1 MPPNPGESCTIKV
14 WVQPKSS
21 RNQVDGFQDGALR
34 VRVTAA
40 PTEGQANAAVIAILA
55 KTLGVSKSR
64 LEIIRGYS
72 SRDKVVSVDTLTEQ
86 EVQRKIEVGVNSC
99 LNRGESKICR

>member
-14 WVQPKSS
+14 RVQPKSS
-21 RNQVDGFQDGALR
+21 RNQVGGFQDGTLR

-40 PTEGQANAAVIAILA
+40 PTEGQANAAVIALLA

-64 LEIIRGYS
+64 LGIIRGYS
-72 SRDKVVSVDTLTEQ
+72 SRDKVVSVDTLTDP
-86 EVQRKIEVGVNSC
+86 EVRRKLGVGVNS
-99 LNRGESKICR
+99 

>member
-1 MPPNPGESCTIKV
+1 MPPTPGESCTIKV
-14 WVQPKSS
+14 RVQPKSS
-21 RNQVDGFQDGALR
+21 RDQVDGFQDGALR

-86 EVQRKIEVGVNSC
+86 EVQRKIEAGVNS
-99 LNRGESKICR
+99 

>member
-1 MPPNPGESCTIKV
+1 MPPNPDESCTIKV
-14 WVQPKSS
+14 RVQPKSS

-64 LEIIRGYS
+64 LEIIRGHS
-72 SRDKVVSVDTLTEQ
+72 SRDKVISVDALTEQ
-86 EVQRKIEVGVNSC
+86 EVRRKIEVGVDS
-99 LNRGESKICR
+99 

>member
-14 WVQPKSS
+14 RVQPKSS
-21 RNQVDGFQDGALR
+21 RNQLDGFQDGALR

-86 EVQRKIEVGVNSC
+86 EVQRKIEAGVNS
-99 LNRGESKICR
+99 

>member
-1 MPPNPGESCTIKV
+1 MPPNPGESCTIKIR
-14 WVQPKSS
+14 VQPKSS

-55 KTLGVSKSR
+55 KTFGISKSR
-64 LEIIRGYS
+64 LEIIRGYR

-86 EVQRKIEVGVNSC
+86 EVQRKIEVGVNS
-99 LNRGESKICR
+99 

>member
-1 MPPNPGESCTIKV
+1 MPPNPGESCTIKIR
-14 WVQPKSS
+14 VQPKSS

-40 PTEGQANAAVIAILA
+40 PAEGQANAAVIAILA

-86 EVQRKIEVGVNSC
+86 EVQRKIEVGVNS
-99 LNRGESKICR
+99 

>member
-14 WVQPKSS
+14 RVQPKSS
-21 RNQVDGFQDGALR
+21 RNQVGGFQDGTLR

-40 PTEGQANAAVIAILA
+40 PTEGQANAAVIALLA

-64 LEIIRGYS
+64 LGIIRGYS

-86 EVQRKIEVGVNSC
+86 EVQRKIEAGVNS
-99 LNRGESKICR
+99 

>member
-1 MPPNPGESCTIKV
+1 MPPNPDESCTIKIR
-14 WVQPKSS
+14 VQPKSS

-40 PTEGQANAAVIAILA
+40 PTESQANAAVIAILA

-86 EVQRKIEVGVNSC
+86 EVQRKIKVGVNS
-99 LNRGESKICR
+99 

>member
-14 WVQPKSS
+14 RVQPKSS

-40 PTEGQANAAVIAILA
+40 PTEGQANAAVIALLA
-55 KTLGVSKSR
+55 KTLGISKSR

-86 EVQRKIEVGVNSC
+86 EVRRKIEVGVNS
-99 LNRGESKICR
+99 

>member
-14 WVQPKSS
+14 RVQPKSS

-40 PTEGQANAAVIAILA
+40 PTEGQANAAVIALLA

-64 LEIIRGYS
+64 LGIIRGYS
-72 SRDKVVSVDTLTEQ
+72 SRDKIVSVDTLTEQ
-86 EVQRKIEVGVNSC
+86 EVRRKIEVGVNS
-99 LNRGESKICR
+99 

>member
-1 MPPNPGESCTIKV
+1 MPSNPGESCTIKV
-14 WVQPKSS
+14 RVQPKSS

-86 EVQRKIEVGVNSC
+86 EVRRKIEVGVNS
-99 LNRGESKICR
+99 

>member
-14 WVQPKSS
+14 RVQPKSS

-72 SRDKVVSVDTLTEQ
+72 SRDKVVSVDTLNEQ
-86 EVQRKIEVGVNSC
+86 EVQRKIEVGVNS
-99 LNRGESKICR
+99 

>member
-14 WVQPKSS
+14 RVQPKSS
-21 RNQVDGFQDGALR
+21 RNQVGGFQDGTLR

-86 EVQRKIEVGVNSC
+86 EVQRKIEAGVNS
-99 LNRGESKICR
+99 

>member
-14 WVQPKSS
+14 RVQPKSS

-40 PTEGQANAAVIAILA
+40 PTEGQANAAVIALLA

-64 LEIIRGYS
+64 LEIIRGYR
-72 SRDKVVSVDTLTEQ
+72 SRDKVVSVDTLTDQ
-86 EVQRKIEVGVNSC
+86 EVRRKLGVGVNS
-99 LNRGESKICR
+99 

>member
-1 MPPNPGESCTIKV
+1 MPLNPGESCTIKV
-14 WVQPKSS
+14 RVQPKSS

-40 PTEGQANAAVIAILA
+40 PTEGQANAAVIALLA

-86 EVQRKIEVGVNSC
+86 EVRRKIEVGVNS
-99 LNRGESKICR
+99 

>member
-14 WVQPKSS
+14 RVQPKSS

-64 LEIIRGYS
+64 LEIIRGHS
-72 SRDKVVSVDTLTEQ
+72 SRDKVISVDALTEQ
-86 EVQRKIEVGVNSC
+86 EVRRKIEVGVDS
-99 LNRGESKICR
+99 

>member
-1 MPPNPGESCTIKV
+1 MPPNPGESCTIKIR
-14 WVQPKSS
+14 VQPKSS

-64 LEIIRGYS
+64 LEIIRGHS
-72 SRDKVVSVDTLTEQ
+72 SRDKVISVDALTEQ
-86 EVQRKIEVGVNSC
+86 EVRRKIEVGVDS
-99 LNRGESKICR
+99 

>member
-1 MPPNPGESCTIKV
+1 MPPNPGESCTIKIR
-14 WVQPKSS
+14 VQPKSS

-86 EVQRKIEVGVNSC
+86 EVQRKIEAEVNS
-99 LNRGESKICR
+99 

>member
-14 WVQPKSS
+14 RVQPKSS
-21 RNQVDGFQDGALR
+21 RNQLDGFQDGALR

-86 EVQRKIEVGVNSC
+86 EVQRKIEVGVNS
-99 LNRGESKICR
+99 

>member
-21 RNQVDGFQDGALR
+21 RDRVDGFQDGALR

-72 SRDKVVSVDTLTEQ
+72 SRDKVVSVDRLTEQ
-86 EVQRKIEVGVNSC
+86 EVQRKIEPGVNS
-99 LNRGESKICR
+99 

>member
-14 WVQPKSS
+14 RVQPKSS

-86 EVQRKIEVGVNSC
+86 EVQRKIEAGVNS
-99 LNRGESKICR
+99 

>member
-14 WVQPKSS
+14 RVQPKSS
-21 RNQVDGFQDGALR
+21 RNRVDGFQDGALR

-86 EVQRKIEVGVNSC
+86 EVQRKIEVGVNS
-99 LNRGESKICR
+99 

>member
-14 WVQPKSS
+14 RVQPKSS

-86 EVQRKIEVGVNSC
+86 EVRRKLGVGVN
-99 LNRGESKICR
+99 G

>member
-1 MPPNPGESCTIKV
+1 MPPNPSESCTIKV
-14 WVQPKSS
+14 SVQPKSS

-86 EVQRKIEVGVNSC
+86 EVQRKIEVGVNS
-99 LNRGESKICR
+99 

>member
-14 WVQPKSS
+14 RVQPKSS
-21 RNQVDGFQDGALR
+21 RNQVGGFQDGTLR

-40 PTEGQANAAVIAILA
+40 PTEGQANAAVIALLA

-64 LEIIRGYS
+64 LGIIRGYS
-72 SRDKVVSVDTLTEQ
+72 SRDKVVSVDTLTDQ
-86 EVQRKIEVGVNSC
+86 EVRRKLGVGVNS
-99 LNRGESKICR
+99 

>member
-86 EVQRKIEVGVNSC
+86 EVQRKIEAGVNS
-99 LNRGESKICR
+99 

>member
-14 WVQPKSS
+14 RVQPKSS

-72 SRDKVVSVDTLTEQ
+72 SRDKVVSVDRLTEQ
-86 EVQRKIEVGVNSC
+86 EVQRKIEPGVNS
-99 LNRGESKICR
+99 

>member
-14 WVQPKSS
+14 RVQPKSS

-40 PTEGQANAAVIAILA
+40 PTEGQANAAVIALLA

-64 LEIIRGYS
+64 LGIIRGYS

-86 EVQRKIEVGVNSC
+86 EVRRKIEVGVNS
-99 LNRGESKICR
+99 

>member
-14 WVQPKSS
+14 RVQPKSS
-21 RNQVDGFQDGALR
+21 RNQVDGFQDGTLR

-86 EVQRKIEVGVNSC
+86 EVQRKIEVGVNS
-99 LNRGESKICR
+99 

>member
-86 EVQRKIEVGVNSC
+86 EAQRKIEVEVNS
-99 LNRGESKICR
+99 

>member
-14 WVQPKSS
+14 RVQPKSS

-72 SRDKVVSVDTLTEQ
+72 SRDKVVSVDALTEQ
-86 EVQRKIEVGVNSC
+86 EVRRKIEVGVDS
-99 LNRGESKICR
+99 

>member
-14 WVQPKSS
+14 RVQPKSS

-40 PTEGQANAAVIAILA
+40 PTEGQANAAVIAILT
-55 KTLGVSKSR
+55 KTLGVNKSR

-86 EVQRKIEVGVNSC
+86 EVQRKIEVGVNS
-99 LNRGESKICR
+99 

>member
-14 WVQPKSS
+14 RVQPKSS

-40 PTEGQANAAVIAILA
+40 PTEGQANAAVIALLA

-64 LEIIRGYS
+64 LEIIRGYN

-86 EVQRKIEVGVNSC
+86 EVRRKIEVGVNS
-99 LNRGESKICR
+99 

>member
-14 WVQPKSS
+14 RVQPKSS

-86 EVQRKIEVGVNSC
+86 EVRRKIEVGVDS
-99 LNRGESKICR
+99 

>member
-14 WVQPKSS
+14 RVQPKSS
-21 RNQVDGFQDGALR
+21 RNQVGGFQDGTLR

-40 PTEGQANAAVIAILA
+40 PTEGQANAAVIALLA

-64 LEIIRGYS
+64 LGIIRGYS
-72 SRDKVVSVDTLTEQ
+72 SRDKVVSVDTLTNQ
-86 EVQRKIEVGVNSC
+86 EVRRKLGVGVNS
-99 LNRGESKICR
+99 

>member
-86 EVQRKIEVGVNSC
+86 EVRRKIEVGVNS
-99 LNRGESKICR
+99 

>member
-14 WVQPKSS
+14 RVQPKSS
-21 RNQVDGFQDGALR
+21 RNQVDSFQDGTLR

-86 EVQRKIEVGVNSC
+86 EVQRKIEVGVNS
-99 LNRGESKICR
+99 

>member
-1 MPPNPGESCTIKV
+1 M
-14 WVQPKSS
+14 QPKSS
-21 RNQVDGFQDGALR
+21 RNRVDGFQDGALR

-86 EVQRKIEVGVNSC
+86 EVQRKIEAGVNS
-99 LNRGESKICR
+99 